1 MPEFVGDGEADPLRD
16 LGIVVI
22 DGGSDQACGVAEQS
36 DLLKLGGFQGGVFV
50 YVESRPA
57 HQAED
62 VEGEGF
68 DVISPVDLQ
77 GDLIDHALVSHSYKS
92 SSSSCRISAASLMRS
107 SLESSLRFRAYTVR
121 TSSMGVMAL
130 MPVSNW
136 AEKG

>member
-50 YVESRPA
+50 YVESRLD
-57 HQAED
+57 HQTED
-62 VEGEGF
+62 IEGEGF

-77 GDLIDHALVSHSYKS
+77 GNLVDHALVSHSYKS
-92 SSSSCRISAASLMRS
+92 TSSSCRISAASLMRS
-107 SLESSLRFRAYTVR
+107 SLESSLRFRAYTDR

-130 MPVSNW
+130 MPASNW